1 VGVFVL
7 VKFKPEFE
15 GVVNRDDEIICGS
28 LDGVGDREIGGE
40 KMPTPLSFSSAA
52 GKVNHVGSPCAGGRP
67 CIEDEDEDVIRLCGT
82 RSLRDLATDEAL
94 AVDSSGTT
102 SSGLRCLSF
111 GARKVRAIA
120 YAIIS

>member
-1 VGVFVL
+1 VSVFVF
-7 VKFKPEFE
+7 VKFEPEFE
-15 GVVNRDDEIICGS
+15 GVVNRDDGILRGS
-28 LDGVGDREIGGE
+28 PDGVGDREIGGE

-52 GKVNHVGSPCAGGRP
+52 GKVNHAASPCAGGRP
-67 CIEDEDEDVIRLCGT
+67 CIEEDDDVIRLRGI
-82 RSLRDLATDEAL
+82 RSLRDLATDE

-102 SSGLRCLSF
+102 SSGLRCLSL